1 MDKILKGLRNR
12 HSATSAAALI
22 AVLLWGLQDVTAL
35 SQPPQWVYAAA
46 VTGVVGILNQLTDTS
61 TEDG

>member
-1 MDKILKGLRNR
+1 MDKILEGLRNR

-35 SQPPQWVYAAA
+35 SQPPEWIYVAA
-46 VTGVVGILNQLTDTS
+46 VTGVVGILNHFTN
-61 TEDG
+61 DGSRDE